1 MGKLRVWWVPQVGI
15 RQTFYIP
22 VKTVEGGKKI
32 MDILAAYDLFQLQN
46 NVKPDY
52 SNVGGLQMWDEEEK
66 EQCEKADEL
75 EEFNRQMFAQMKALK
90 ADIYRFSNSANEAY
104 YYLMNPDEAVR
115 KNSNLEKLERIY
127 KEKSEKLK
135 DLKYVAKIFYT
146 APYIRRQ
153 FIDDDTTLKDIQKE
167 IDKTERH
174 LNHLEMKINTAN
186 ADYKIEKIMEK
197 YKYKYTYAM
206 QRLNSCQKKL
216 KEIEKILHILN

>member
-1 MGKLRVWWVPQVGI
+1 MI
-15 RQTFYIP
+15 T
-22 VKTVEGGKKI
+22 
-32 MDILAAYDLFQLQN
+32 
-46 NVKPDY
+46 
-52 SNVGGLQMWDEEEK
+52 EEEYRK
-66 EQCEKADEL
+66 YNHEIEQYKADYYKQHKNADVYDFKTTDKWKNDL
-75 EEFNRQMFAQMKALK
+75 RIKALK

-127 KEKSEKLK
+127 EEKSEKLK
-135 DLKYVAKIFYT
+135 DLKYVAKIFYA

-174 LNHLEMKINTAN
+174 LKHLEMKINTAD

-197 YKYKYTYAM
+197 YKYEYTYAI
-206 QRLNSCQKKL
+206 QRLSSCQKKL
-216 KEIEKILHILN
+216 KEIEKN